1 MAEITSSDFK
11 KLIEAQ
17 QATTRQLMS
26 VEERAADDAQKA
38 EQSRIRSE
46 AAKKGHETRLAN
58 QQNQAIDIADGA
70 EQEQEES
77 TSFLGSIAKSL
88 GVQGMFAAA
97 DAEAQSKE
105 EGREAKDS
113 SFLKR
118 MAGGI
123 TDIAK
128 SAGEKVKA
136 GLSGFSKFAF
146 GALAVAA
153 LAFLNSPNFE
163 KIKNTIMDLII
174 PLLADLYDYILKPLA
189 DYLGEK
195 ILGLLKDLKAYVD
208 GEKGLG
214 AVLMDNIGMVSAI
227 VLALGVKVLGF
238 SGMLTA
244 VKGIGTALL
253 WVGKGGPIT
262 LITSTVTKIGAAF
275 TALKAT
281 MVTTVWP
288 AVTAGLAG
296 MKAFFVTTL
305 VPFFAA
311 AAVPIAIIV
320 GVTAAILLAAYSLK
334 QAFDDFMFEL
344 EATGSVWEA
353 TKTAFVS
360 FFANFMGF
368 IPNLIKDAVSWI
380 VGKFGDLFG
389 IDTTAVTKALDK
401 FDFVDFIKDIFNTIG
416 DTLAGIWDG
425 LLNAIQDILRSPKLK
440 FLGGGFAADALF
452 GTEEEQAEKKKRK
465 EEEQR
470 QFEENR
476 KALREKKILE
486 EEIRQRNE
494 LLQKEKAEAEKKAKE
509 AAMVVTKTAPVA
521 TKLDTRD
528 YDPRRGMGAPIVNA
542 PISNRST
549 NTSNHVSTSSTSL
562 INQDR
567 VFDKLSLV
575 R

>member
-1 MAEITSSDFK
+1 MADITSSDFK

-189 DYLGEK
+189 EYLGEK

-238 SGMLTA
+238 SGMMTA

-353 TKTAFVS
+353 TKTAFIS

-380 VGKFGDLFG
+380 VGKFGDIFG
-389 IDTTAVTKALDK
+389 IDVSKITKAIDK
-401 FDFVDFIKDIFNTIG
+401 FDFVEFIADIFKTVGDFVGGIVQQIKD
-416 DTLAGIWDG
+416 
-425 LLNAIQDILRSPKLK
+425 AIQNFLRKGGILGNKTADLIFGTKEAQAEEAKLK
-440 FLGGGFAADALF
+440 A
-452 GTEEEQAEKKKRK
+452 EEQKRF
-465 EEEQR
+465 EEQ
-470 QFEENR
+470 R
-476 KALREKKILE
+476 KALRKKQKLE

-494 LLQKEKAEAEKKAKE
+494 LKQKEKAEAEKKAKE

-521 TKLDTRD
+521 TKLDTKVGA
-528 YDPRRGMGAPIVNA
+528 YGNLGMGAPIVNA

-567 VFDKLSLV
+567 VFDKLSFV
-575 R
+575 G

>member
-11 KLIEAQ
+11 QLIEAQ
-17 QATTRQLMS
+17 QETTRQLMS

-58 QQNQAIDIADGA
+58 QQNQAIDIAEGG

-77 TSFLGSIAKSL
+77 TSFLGRIAKQFD
-88 GVQGMFAAA
+88 VQGQFRARQ
-97 DAEAQSKE
+97 AEAKSKE
-105 EGREAKDS
+105 ESQDKKDT

-146 GALAVAA
+146 GALALAA
-153 LAFLNSPNFE
+153 LAFLNSPKFE
-163 KIKNTIMDLII
+163 EIKKTIMDVII

-189 DYLGEK
+189 LYLGGK
-195 ILGLLKDLKAYVD
+195 IADLLKDLKAYVD

-214 AVLMDNIGMVSAI
+214 QVIFDNIGIIAGI
-227 VLALGVKVLGF
+227 VTALAPGLVFGALKTAVLG
-238 SGMLTA
+238 
-244 VKGIGTALL
+244 IGKALL
-253 WVGKGGPIT
+253 WASAKGGIT
-262 LITSTVTKIGAAF
+262 AAIMGGF
-275 TALKAT
+275 AAIKS
-281 MVTTVWP
+281 
-288 AVTAGLAG
+288 
-296 MKAFFVTTL
+296 FFVVTL

-353 TKTAFVS
+353 TKTAFIS
-360 FFANFMGF
+360 FFSNFMGF

-380 VGKFGDLFG
+380 VGKFGDIFG
-389 IDTTAVTKALDK
+389 IDVSKITKAIDK
-401 FDFVDFIKDIFNTIG
+401 FDFVEFIADIFKTVGNFVGGIVQQIKD
-416 DTLAGIWDG
+416 
-425 LLNAIQDILRSPKLK
+425 AIQNFLRKGGILGNKT
-440 FLGGGFAADALF
+440 ADLIF
-452 GTEEEQAEKKKRK
+452 GTKEEQAEEAKAKAEEQKRFEEARK
-465 EEEQR
+465 ELKR
-470 QFEENR
+470 
-476 KALREKKILE
+476 KKILE

-494 LLQKEKAEAEKKAKE
+494 LKQKEKAEAEKKAKE

-521 TKLDTRD
+521 TKLDTKVGA
-528 YDPRRGMGAPIVNA
+528 YGNLGMGAPIVNA

-567 VFDKLSLV
+567 VFDKLSFV
-575 R
+575 G